1 MFTQKSQKVANLFSC
16 LKCNYTTCKKN
27 DYDKHLLTL
36 KHKMFT
42 NIDTKDAKLAK
53 KKIRVNAEKNIN
65 IAKAYIFTKKHVKIQ
80 KKRMT
85 MKN

>member
-1 MFTQKSQKVANLFSC
+1 
-16 LKCNYTTCKKN
+16 
-27 DYDKHLLTL
+27 
-36 KHKMFT
+36 MFT